1 MVNGEW
7 NAYEEE
13 ERKRGS
19 PSVRSKMEY
28 LLLDY
33 KRQRRGEQM
42 QGAGEGGGPMQD
54 EEGGGRRFAEGERES
69 KIINQEERPT
79 K

>member
-1 MVNGEW
+1 MMYLYISSLVNGEW

-13 ERKRGS
+13 ERKRGR

-33 KRQRRGEQM
+33 KRQGGGEQM
-42 QGAGEGGGPMQD
+42 QGAGGKVEESMQD
-54 EEGGGRRFAEGERES
+54 ICRRGKGE
-69 KIINQEERPT
+69 
-79 K
+79 